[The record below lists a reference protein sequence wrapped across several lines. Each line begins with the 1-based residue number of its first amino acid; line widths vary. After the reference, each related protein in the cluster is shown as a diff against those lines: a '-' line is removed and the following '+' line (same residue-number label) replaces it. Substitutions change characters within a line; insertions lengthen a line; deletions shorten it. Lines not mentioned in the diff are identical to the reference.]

1 MKNLLFKGKELS
13 TRSRMKTLE
22 EAIDY
27 FEKVKDSESVSAI
40 KEIIKEKEKAKQ
52 PKPAKR
58 ESKKTVEENKKDE
71 EPRKE
76 KKVLKFEKATE
87 EDINEFELDSEM
99 EDGIL
104 KQNAIGL
111 GKMSKDLKKAVVS
124 LKYNEVKSLVDFYYQ
139 IQDFRI
145 GTENQVRSLNQ
156 GYDNND
162 NPNNVSIMKWNLLQ
176 LRNIEDNTKAMLEA
190 YSDTNPVTRYLKKIK
205 GIGPVISSCL
215 YAYFDIDGVNSAGN
229 FWSYAGLNDNNNP
242 WLGKEKATNI
252 VKDLMAIR
260 DIRNKGFAAA
270 CEELDIDI
278 DKSLAENFSYNEEAI
293 KQYVIS
299 KMSDKELTEL
309 ALLARELVDEDL
321 RSYKQL
327 NQREE
332 IDDTD
337 VEYESIEDEILHMNT
352 YETYLGVIN
361 MGEPFGVDHF
371 IDYIISLSDKNIIT
385 HVIMSNLYTK
395 LNGRRKINN
404 MVKSA
409 TINKEDDKYN
419 GFITKKSLIAYLSK
433 PPYNIKLK
441 VLMWKIGESFV
452 KVSNRG
458 SMYGELYK
466 ERKEY
471 ETRKN
476 ENLEYKEQ
484 AARAL
489 RAKNYSK
496 NSIAYSYYIK
506 GMLPPAQ
513 IAARAKRWTSKIFV
527 EHVFEAM
534 YIYKHGELPP
544 MVFPISRLG
553 HVDYIEPEVPFE
565 TELKFKPGK
574 RPEYPKYNG

>member
-1 MKNLLFKGKELS
+1 MTKLLFRGKELS

-22 EAIDY
+22 EARSY
-27 FEKVKDSESVSAI
+27 FIGMGDLESLKIVE
-40 KEIIKEKEKAKQ
+40 EIINEKNTKTSGTTKKNDKEEK
-52 PKPAKR
+52 
-58 ESKKTVEENKKDE
+58 NE
-71 EPRKE
+71 EPKKE

-87 EDINEFELDSEM
+87 EDIEEFEPDAEM
-99 EDGIL
+99 EDGVL
-104 KQNAIGL
+104 KQNVIGL
-111 GKMSKDLKKAVVS
+111 GKMSKDLKKTVVT
-124 LKYNEVKSLVDFYYQ
+124 LNYNEVKSLVDFYYQ

-156 GYDNND
+156 GYDND
-162 NPNNVSIMKWNLLQ
+162 NPDNVSIMKWNLLQ

-190 YSDTNPVTRYLKKIK
+190 YSDTNPVTRWLKRNK

-215 YAYFDIDGVNSAGN
+215 YAYFNVDGVNSAGN

-278 DKSLAENFSYNEEAI
+278 DKSLAENLLYDENAI
-293 KQYVIS
+293 KEYVIS
-299 KMSDKELTEL
+299 KMPNKELSKL
-309 ALLARELVDEDL
+309 ILLARKIVDEDL

-332 IDDTD
+332 IDDTE
-337 VEYESIEDEILHMNT
+337 VEYESIEDEILHMDT

-361 MGEPFGVDHF
+361 MEEPFSVDHF
-371 IDYIISLSDKNIIT
+371 VDYIINLSDKNIIT

-404 MVKSA
+404 MIKSA
-409 TINKEDDKYN
+409 TINKEEDKYD
-419 GFITKKSLIAYLSK
+419 GFITKKSLISYLSK

-476 ENLEYKEQ
+476 ENLEYKDQ
-484 AARAL
+484 AAKAL
-489 RAKNYSK
+489 RVKNYSK

-513 IAARAKRWTSKIFV
+513 IAARAKRWTVKIFV

-534 YIYKHGELPP
+534 YIYENGELPP

-553 HVDYIEPEVPFE
+553 HVDYIKPEVPFE
-565 TELKFKPGK
+565 TELTFKPDK
-574 RPEYPKYNG
+574 RAEYPKYNG

>member
-1 MKNLLFKGKELS
+1 MTKLLFRGKELS

-22 EAIDY
+22 EARSY
-27 FEKVKDSESVSAI
+27 FIGMGDLESLKIVE
-40 KEIIKEKEKAKQ
+40 EIINEKNTKTSGTTKKNDKEEK
-52 PKPAKR
+52 
-58 ESKKTVEENKKDE
+58 NE
-71 EPRKE
+71 EPKKE

-87 EDINEFELDSEM
+87 EDIEEFEPDAEM
-99 EDGIL
+99 EDGVL
-104 KQNAIGL
+104 KQNVIGL
-111 GKMSKDLKKAVVS
+111 GKMSKDLKKTVVT
-124 LKYNEVKSLVDFYYQ
+124 LNYNEVKSLVDFYYQ

-162 NPNNVSIMKWNLLQ
+162 NPDNVSIMKWNLLQ

-190 YSDTNPVTRYLKKIK
+190 YSDTNPVTRWLKRNK

-215 YAYFDIDGVNSAGN
+215 YAYFNVDGVNSAGN

-278 DKSLAENFSYNEEAI
+278 DKSLAENLLYDENAI
-293 KQYVIS
+293 KEYVIS
-299 KMSDKELTEL
+299 KMPNKELSKL
-309 ALLARELVDEDL
+309 ILLARKIVDEDL

-332 IDDTD
+332 IDDTE
-337 VEYESIEDEILHMNT
+337 VEYESIEDEILHMDT

-361 MGEPFGVDHF
+361 MEEPFSVDHF
-371 IDYIISLSDKNIIT
+371 ADYIINLSDKNIIT

-404 MVKSA
+404 MIKSA
-409 TINKEDDKYN
+409 TINKEEDKYD
-419 GFITKKSLIAYLSK
+419 GFISKKSLISYLSK

-476 ENLEYKEQ
+476 ENLEYKDQ
-484 AARAL
+484 AAKAL

-513 IAARAKRWTSKIFV
+513 IAARAKRWTVKIFV

-534 YIYKHGELPP
+534 YIYENGELPP

-553 HVDYIEPEVPFE
+553 HVDYIKPEVPFE
-565 TELKFKPGK
+565 TELTFKPDK
-574 RPEYPKYNG
+574 RAEYPKYNG

>member
-1 MKNLLFKGKELS
+1 MTKLLFRGKELS

-22 EAIDY
+22 EARSY
-27 FEKVKDSESVSAI
+27 FIGMGDLESLKIVE
-40 KEIIKEKEKAKQ
+40 EIISEKNPKTSGTTKKNDKEEK
-52 PKPAKR
+52 
-58 ESKKTVEENKKDE
+58 NE
-71 EPRKE
+71 EPKKE
-76 KKVLKFEKATE
+76 KKVLKFEKVTE
-87 EDINEFELDSEM
+87 EDIEEFEPDAEM
-99 EDGIL
+99 EDGVL
-104 KQNAIGL
+104 KQNVIGL
-111 GKMSKDLKKAVVS
+111 GKMSKDLKKTVVT
-124 LKYNEVKSLVDFYYQ
+124 LNYNEVKSLVDFYYQ

-162 NPNNVSIMKWNLLQ
+162 NPDNVSIMKWNLLQ

-190 YSDTNPVTRYLKKIK
+190 YSDTNPVTRYLKRIK

-215 YAYFDIDGVNSAGN
+215 YAYFNVDGVNSAGN

-270 CEELDIDI
+270 CEELDID
-278 DKSLAENFSYNEEAI
+278 KSLAENLLYDENAI
-293 KQYVIS
+293 KEYVIS
-299 KMSDKELTEL
+299 KMPNKELSKL
-309 ALLARELVDEDL
+309 ILLARKIVDEDL

-332 IDDTD
+332 IDDTE
-337 VEYESIEDEILHMNT
+337 VEYESIEDEILHMDT

-361 MGEPFGVDHF
+361 MEEPFSVDHF
-371 IDYIISLSDKNIIT
+371 VDYIISLSDNTIIT

-404 MVKSA
+404 MIKSA
-409 TINKEDDKYN
+409 TINKEEDKYD
-419 GFITKKSLIAYLSK
+419 GFITKKSLISYLSK

-441 VLMWKIGESFV
+441 VLMWKIGESFI

-476 ENLEYKEQ
+476 ENLEYKDQ
-484 AARAL
+484 AAKAL

-513 IAARAKRWTSKIFV
+513 IAARAKRWTVKIFV

-534 YIYKHGELPP
+534 YIYKNGELPP
-544 MVFPISRLG
+544 IVFPISRLG
-553 HVDYIEPEVPFE
+553 HVDYIKPEVPFE
-565 TELKFKPGK
+565 TELTFKPDK
-574 RPEYPKYNG
+574 RAEYPKYNG

>member
-1 MKNLLFKGKELS
+1 MANRVTSSGS
-13 TRSRMKTLE
+13 YE
-22 EAIDY
+22 EALSIMCEYIEPVDQDY
-27 FEKVKDSESVSAI
+27 QK
-40 KEIIKEKEKAKQ
+40 
-52 PKPAKR
+52 
-58 ESKKTVEENKKDE
+58 
-71 EPRKE
+71 
-76 KKVLKFEKATE
+76 L
-87 EDINEFELDSEM
+87 EDIEDIEEFEPDAEM
-99 EDGIL
+99 EDGVL
-104 KQNAIGL
+104 KQNVIGL
-111 GKMSKDLKKAVVS
+111 GKMSKDLKKTVVT
-124 LKYNEVKSLVDFYYQ
+124 LNYNEVKSLVDFYYQ

-162 NPNNVSIMKWNLLQ
+162 NHDNVSIMKWNLLQ

-190 YSDTNPVTRYLKKIK
+190 YSDTNPVTRWLKRNK

-215 YAYFDIDGVNSAGN
+215 YAYFNVDGVNSAGN

-278 DKSLAENFSYNEEAI
+278 DKSLAENLLYDENAI
-293 KQYVIS
+293 KEYVIS
-299 KMSDKELTEL
+299 KMPNKELSKL
-309 ALLARELVDEDL
+309 ILLARKIVDEDL

-332 IDDTD
+332 IDDTE
-337 VEYESIEDEILHMNT
+337 VEYESIEDEILHMDT

-361 MGEPFGVDHF
+361 MEEPFSVDHF
-371 IDYIISLSDKNIIT
+371 VDYIINLSDKNIIT

-404 MVKSA
+404 MIKSA
-409 TINKEDDKYN
+409 TINKEEDKYD
-419 GFITKKSLIAYLSK
+419 GFITKKSLISYLSK

-476 ENLEYKEQ
+476 ENLEYKDQ
-484 AARAL
+484 AAKAL

-513 IAARAKRWTSKIFV
+513 IAARAKRWTVKIFV

-534 YIYKHGELPP
+534 YIYENGELPP

-553 HVDYIEPEVPFE
+553 HVDYIKPEVPFE
-565 TELKFKPGK
+565 TELTFKPDK
-574 RPEYPKYNG
+574 RAEYPKYNG

>member
-1 MKNLLFKGKELS
+1 MTKLLFRGKELS

-22 EAIDY
+22 EARSY
-27 FEKVKDSESVSAI
+27 FIGMGDLESLKIVE
-40 KEIIKEKEKAKQ
+40 EIINEKNTKTSGTTKKNDKEEK
-52 PKPAKR
+52 
-58 ESKKTVEENKKDE
+58 NE
-71 EPRKE
+71 EPKKE

-87 EDINEFELDSEM
+87 EDIEEFEPDAEM
-99 EDGIL
+99 KDGVL
-104 KQNAIGL
+104 KQNVIGL
-111 GKMSKDLKKAVVS
+111 GKMSKDLKKTVVT
-124 LKYNEVKSLVDFYYQ
+124 LNYNEVKSLVDFYYQ

-162 NPNNVSIMKWNLLQ
+162 NPGNVSIMKWNLLQ

-190 YSDTNPVTRYLKKIK
+190 YSDTNPVTRWLKRNK

-215 YAYFDIDGVNSAGN
+215 YAYFNVDGVNSAGN

-252 VKDLMAIR
+252 VKDLMSIR

-278 DKSLAENFSYNEEAI
+278 DKSLAENLLYDENAI
-293 KQYVIS
+293 KEYVIS
-299 KMSDKELTEL
+299 KMPNKELSKL
-309 ALLARELVDEDL
+309 ILLARKIVDEDL

-332 IDDTD
+332 IDDTE
-337 VEYESIEDEILHMNT
+337 VEYESIEDEILHMDT

-361 MGEPFGVDHF
+361 MEEPFSVDHF
-371 IDYIISLSDKNIIT
+371 VDYIINLSDKNIIT

-404 MVKSA
+404 MIKSA
-409 TINKEDDKYN
+409 TINKEEDKYD
-419 GFITKKSLIAYLSK
+419 GFITKKSLISYLSK

-476 ENLEYKEQ
+476 ENLEYKDQ
-484 AARAL
+484 AAKAL
-489 RAKNYSK
+489 RVKNYSK

-513 IAARAKRWTSKIFV
+513 IAARAKRWTVKIFV

-534 YIYKHGELPP
+534 YIYENGELPP

-553 HVDYIEPEVPFE
+553 HVDYIKPEVPFE
-565 TELKFKPGK
+565 TELTFKPDK
-574 RPEYPKYNG
+574 RAEYPKYNG

>member
-1 MKNLLFKGKELS
+1 MTKLLFRGKELS

-22 EAIDY
+22 EARSY
-27 FEKVKDSESVSAI
+27 FIGMGDLESLKIVE
-40 KEIIKEKEKAKQ
+40 EIISEKNPKTSGTTKKNDKEEK
-52 PKPAKR
+52 
-58 ESKKTVEENKKDE
+58 NE
-71 EPRKE
+71 EPKKE
-76 KKVLKFEKATE
+76 KKVLKFEKVTE
-87 EDINEFELDSEM
+87 EDIEEFEPDAEM
-99 EDGIL
+99 EDGVL
-104 KQNAIGL
+104 KQNVIGL
-111 GKMSKDLKKAVVS
+111 GKMSKDLKKTVVT
-124 LKYNEVKSLVDFYYQ
+124 LNYNEVKSLVDFYYQ

-162 NPNNVSIMKWNLLQ
+162 NPDNVSIMKWNLLQ

-190 YSDTNPVTRYLKKIK
+190 YSDTNPVTRYLKRIK

-215 YAYFDIDGVNSAGN
+215 YAYFNVDGVNSAGN

-260 DIRNKGFAAA
+260 DIRNNGFAAA

-278 DKSLAENFSYNEEAI
+278 DKSLAENLLYDENAI
-293 KQYVIS
+293 KEYVIS
-299 KMSDKELTEL
+299 KMPNKELSKL
-309 ALLARELVDEDL
+309 ILLARKIVDEDL

-332 IDDTD
+332 IDDTE
-337 VEYESIEDEILHMNT
+337 VEYESIEDEILHMDT
-352 YETYLGVIN
+352 YETYIGVIN
-361 MGEPFGVDHF
+361 MEEPFSVDHF
-371 IDYIISLSDKNIIT
+371 VDYIISLSDNTIIT

-404 MVKSA
+404 MIKSA
-409 TINKEDDKYN
+409 TINKEEDKYD
-419 GFITKKSLIAYLSK
+419 GFITKKSLISYLSK

-441 VLMWKIGESFV
+441 VLMWKIGESFI

-476 ENLEYKEQ
+476 ENLEYKDQ
-484 AARAL
+484 AAKAL

-513 IAARAKRWTSKIFV
+513 IAARAKRWTVKIFV

-534 YIYKHGELPP
+534 YIYKNGELPP
-544 MVFPISRLG
+544 IVFPISRLG
-553 HVDYIEPEVPFE
+553 HVDYIKPEVPFE
-565 TELKFKPGK
+565 TELTFKPDK
-574 RPEYPKYNG
+574 RAEYPKYNG

>member
-1 MKNLLFKGKELS
+1 M
-13 TRSRMKTLE
+13 
-22 EAIDY
+22 
-27 FEKVKDSESVSAI
+27 
-40 KEIIKEKEKAKQ
+40 
-52 PKPAKR
+52 
-58 ESKKTVEENKKDE
+58 
-71 EPRKE
+71 
-76 KKVLKFEKATE
+76 
-87 EDINEFELDSEM
+87 
-99 EDGIL
+99 
-104 KQNAIGL
+104 
-111 GKMSKDLKKAVVS
+111 
-124 LKYNEVKSLVDFYYQ
+124 
-139 IQDFRI
+139 
-145 GTENQVRSLNQ
+145 
-156 GYDNND
+156 
-162 NPNNVSIMKWNLLQ
+162 
-176 LRNIEDNTKAMLEA
+176 
-190 YSDTNPVTRYLKKIK
+190 
-205 GIGPVISSCL
+205 
-215 YAYFDIDGVNSAGN
+215 DGVNSAGN

-252 VKDLMAIR
+252 VKDLMSIR

-278 DKSLAENFSYNEEAI
+278 DKSLAENLLYDENAI
-293 KQYVIS
+293 KEYVIS
-299 KMSDKELTEL
+299 KMPNKELSKL
-309 ALLARELVDEDL
+309 ILLARKIVDEDL

-332 IDDTD
+332 IDDTE
-337 VEYESIEDEILHMNT
+337 VEYESIEDEILHMDT

-361 MGEPFGVDHF
+361 MEEPFSVDHF
-371 IDYIISLSDKNIIT
+371 VDYIINLSDKNIIT

-404 MVKSA
+404 MIKSA
-409 TINKEDDKYN
+409 TINKEEDKYD
-419 GFITKKSLIAYLSK
+419 GFITKKSLISYLSK

-476 ENLEYKEQ
+476 ENLEYKDQ
-484 AARAL
+484 AAKAL

-513 IAARAKRWTSKIFV
+513 IAARAKRWTVKIFV

-534 YIYKHGELPP
+534 YIYENGELPP

-553 HVDYIEPEVPFE
+553 HVDYIKPEVPFE
-565 TELKFKPGK
+565 TELTFKPDK
-574 RPEYPKYNG
+574 RAEYPKYNG